1 MKHILELSAFLA
13 VKEIWRNRARFL
25 LVSLVI
31 ALITLLVLFIAAL
44 GEGLGNGN
52 REYLSKLDADL
63 IVYQAKSDF
72 VISASRLDRDR
83 LASIQRVA
91 GVLDVGMLGTAS
103 GNLILP
109 DQADPLKVALLGIE
123 PGHTGEPQVVEGRQL
138 GTKLADEAV
147 IDRNTA
153 LRSDLQVGDIL
164 TLRVTQGT
172 KDEFYELNV
181 VGISDGQQYSLQPS
195 IFVPFFTWERVRPK
209 SEAEFNNEEPVGNV
223 ILVKLDDPQ
232 QVEAVSQ
239 RLADQVNNIEVA
251 SIDTAIQALPGY
263 SAQQSTLN
271 TQGGFTLF
279 IGLLVI
285 GGFFQIQILQKV
297 AQIGVLKA
305 IGTTN
310 TIVAAAFIIQIFLVT
325 LIGVAI
331 GGFLSFLFSLTFPP
345 TIPIVFNGTTSAI
358 AIVALLL
365 IGPLGGL
372 VSIRYA
378 VHIEPLK
385 ALGLSS

>member
-1 MKHILELSAFLA
+1 MIKQILSISSYLA
-13 VKEIWRNRARFL
+13 IKEVWRNRARFL

-52 REYLSKLDADL
+52 REYISKLDAEL

-72 VISASRLDRDR
+72 VIAASRLGKNR
-83 LASIQRVA
+83 LAEIRRLDGVA
-91 GVLDVGMLGTAS
+91 DAGLLGTAS
-103 GNLILP
+103 AAIILP
-109 DQADPLKVALLGIE
+109 EDETLKVALLGVD
-123 PGHTGEPQVVEGRQL
+123 PGHTGEPLVVQGQQL
-138 GTKLADEAV
+138 KSNTAKEAI
-147 IDRNTA
+147 IDKNTA
-153 LRSDLQVGDIL
+153 LRSKLALGDIM
-164 TLRVTQGT
+164 TIRVTQGT
-172 KDEFYELNV
+172 EDKFYDLRV
-181 VGISDGQQYSLQPS
+181 IGVTDGQQYSLQPS
-195 IFVPFFTWERVRPK
+195 IFVPFSTWDKIRPK
-209 SEAEFNNEEPVGNV
+209 SEAEVNV
-223 ILVKLDDPQ
+223 SNPIPNILMVKLDDPLQ
-232 QVEAVSQ
+232 TDEVRQ
-239 RLADQVNNIEVA
+239 RIETQVNNVETA
-251 SIDTAIQALPGY
+251 TLKEAIQALPGY

-279 IGLLVI
+279 IGILVI

-305 IGTTN
+305 IGTAN
-310 TIVAAAFIIQIFLVT
+310 PIVAASSVIQIVVVT
-325 LIGVAI
+325 VIGVAI
-331 GGFLSFLFSLTFPP
+331 GGLLSFLFSLTFPP
-345 TIPIVFNGTTSAI
+345 TVPIVFNGTTSAL

-378 VHIEPLK
+378 VQIEPLK

>member
-1 MKHILELSAFLA
+1 MPQLISISAYLA
-13 VKEIWRNRARFL
+13 VKEVWRNRGRFL

-52 REYLSKLDADL
+52 REYISKLDAQI
-63 IVYQAKSDF
+63 IVFQAKSDLL
-72 VISASRLDRDR
+72 IQASRLGRDR
-83 LASIQRVA
+83 LAAVRRVQ
-91 GVLDVGMLGTAS
+91 GVADAGMLGTANAS
-103 GNLILP
+103 LVLP
-109 DQADPLKVALLGIE
+109 AGTAPLKVAVLGIE
-123 PGHTGEPQVVEGRQL
+123 PGHTGEPLVKSGRQL
-138 GTKLADEAV
+138 STDLSEEAI
-147 IDRNTA
+147 IDRNTS
-153 LRSDLQVGDIL
+153 LRSKLALGDTL

-172 KDEFYELNV
+172 KDEFFKLRV
-181 VGISDGQQYSLQPS
+181 VGITDGQQYGLQPA
-195 IFVPFFTWERVRPK
+195 IFVPFFTWDRIRPK
-209 SEAEFNNEEPVGNV
+209 SEAEINSSTPVANV
-223 ILVKLDDPQ
+223 ILVRLTDPA
-232 QVEAVSQ
+232 QVNSVTP
-239 RLADQVNNIEVA
+239 RLMNQVNNVEVA
-251 SIDTAIQALPGY
+251 TLDAAIQALPGY

-279 IGLLVI
+279 IGILVI

-305 IGTTN
+305 IGTSN
-310 TIVAAAFIIQIFLVT
+310 PIVAAASIIQIIVVT
-325 LIGVAI
+325 VIGVAI
-331 GGFLSFLFSLTFPP
+331 GGLLSFLFSLTFPP
-345 TIPIVFNGTTSAI
+345 TIPIVFNGTTSAL

-378 VHIEPLK
+378 VRIEPLK